1 MINNNEINKLL
12 NEVRVA
18 KSDFQKLNALTS
30 LREIVEK
37 EIIDLAR
44 RLKQ

>member
-37 EIIDLAR
+37 EIVEIAR
-44 RLKQ
+44 KMR

>member
-18 KSDFQKLNALTS
+18 KSDFQRLNALTS

-37 EIIDLAR
+37 EILEIAR
-44 RLKQ
+44 KMR